1 MYDGLIFF
9 ASCTITKHT
18 IEKKEWKE
26 KGKKE
31 ESPLQH
37 AGI

>member
-9 ASCTITKHT
+9 KT

-31 ESPLQH
+31 ESPLQR

>member
-1 MYDGLIFF
+1 LLH
-9 ASCTITKHT
+9 AQLHHT

-31 ESPLQH
+31 ESLLQR